1 MSGSELLIVLLV
13 ALFLFGGKR
22 LPDIA
27 RTTGKTIRDL
37 RRMWEETKRQMG
49 LDLLDDE
56 KPSANKRPPKEK
68 ES

>member
-27 RTTGKTIRDL
+27 RTAGKTIRDL

-49 LDLLDDE
+49 LDLLDDD

>member
-1 MSGSELLIVLLV
+1 MLAVLI
-13 ALFLFGGKR
+13 LFGGKN

-27 RTTGKTIRDL
+27 RTFGRTIRDL

-49 LDLLDDE
+49 LDALDDVKDPLS
-56 KPSANKRPPKEK
+56 KPVPKIPPKEK